1 MKRKNK
7 NTYSNY
13 LYEQNNKTIVL
24 FYFKTYQMSEFWNQ
38 KYDITDYLY
47 GVAPNEFIKQELLK
61 LKPGHAL
68 FPAEGEGR
76 NAVYAAS
83 IGWEVT
89 AFDPSSVA
97 KEKALRLA
105 EKNNVKIEYYP
116 WSYEEAVFE
125 DNTFDTICLTFAH
138 MPPELRA
145 IMHKKYLQWLKP
157 GGTLTM
163 EAFSKEQLGY
173 NSGGPKN
180 LEMLFSE
187 EELWQDF
194 DSASLVKSEKTIVEL
209 DEGPGHQ
216 GKASVIRLVAFK

>member
-1 MKRKNK
+1 
-7 NTYSNY
+7 
-13 LYEQNNKTIVL
+13 
-24 FYFKTYQMSEFWNQ
+24 MSEFWNQ
-38 KYDITDYLY
+38 KYAIEDYLY

-61 LKPGHAL
+61 LKPGNVL

-76 NAVYAAS
+76 NAVYAAT
-83 IGWEVT
+83 IDWEVT

-97 KEKALRLA
+97 RDKALKLA
-105 EKNNVKIEYYP
+105 ANNNVKIEYYP
-116 WSYEEAVFE
+116 WGYEDAVFE
-125 DNTFDTICLTFAH
+125 ENTFDAIGLTFTH

-145 IMHKKYLQWLKP
+145 AMHKKYLQWLKP
-157 GGTLTM
+157 GGSLIM

-194 DSASLVKSEKTIVEL
+194 DSASLVKSEKTIVNL

-216 GKASVIRLVAFK
+216 GKASVIQLVAFK